1 MMIRT
6 VSSLIIGALILTGCA
21 SIGPG
26 TIERD
31 RFEYSTAIGESWKEM
46 MLLNIIKLR
55 YGDTPIFLEV
65 GSIVNQYILEQEL
78 EAVADVRSG
87 DLLGDGFGLTGTGR
101 YSDRPTI
108 TYTPLVGEKFSKS
121 LLTPI
126 PPHALFILLQ
136 SGWNAEF
143 ILRICLTAINDMYNS
158 SGRRM
163 SAHEAD
169 EGFIQLLDILSNIQ
183 QVGGL
188 GSRLI
193 EREGKQSIIF
203 FRHNLDKDI
212 EQQVKTLFKLLKI
225 NPEEREYKL
234 VYGSTAEDDT
244 EIAMLT
250 RSMIDIIAELAMYVQ
265 VPAKHIEE
273 NRASPGIVGRAT
285 SVEEL
290 RSQIFVKSSKQKPE
304 DAFLAVTYRDHWFY
318 IDDTDFR
325 SKRMFSFLIFL
336 LSLAESGSQGL
347 SPVLT
352 LPTG

>member
-1 MMIRT
+1 MIRT
-6 VSSLIIGALILTGCA
+6 VSSLIIGALIFTGCT

-78 EAVADVRSG
+78 EAVADLRSG
-87 DLLGDGFGLTGTGR
+87 KLLGDGFGLTGTGK

-203 FRHNLDKDI
+203 FRRNLDKNI
-212 EQQVKTLFKLLKI
+212 EQQVKTLFELLKI
-225 NPEEREYKL
+225 NPEEREYNL
-234 VYGSTAEDDT
+234 VYGSTAADDT

-273 NRASPGIVGRAT
+273 NRASPGIVGRAS
-285 SVEEL
+285 SVAEL